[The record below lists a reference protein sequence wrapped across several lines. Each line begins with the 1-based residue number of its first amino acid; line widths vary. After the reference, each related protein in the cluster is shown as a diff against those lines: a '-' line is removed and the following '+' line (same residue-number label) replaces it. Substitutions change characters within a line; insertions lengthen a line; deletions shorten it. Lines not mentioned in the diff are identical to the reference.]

1 MALDPAKSPPPSKAR
16 AIMQRAHFT
25 PNKGET
31 PPALESTEVASA
43 KQYRQFRDEC
53 LRWAQAARNEA
64 ERDIY
69 LQLAKTWH
77 EAELRLEQS
86 LALIAGSKALFG
98 RFKK

>member
-1 MALDPAKSPPPSKAR
+1 MPAHRPRFRCAR
-16 AIMQRAHFT
+16 TQPRRTHFT

-31 PPALESTEVASA
+31 RPALESAEMASA

-53 LRWAQAARNEA
+53 LRWAQAARDEA

-77 EAELRLEQS
+77 EAELRLS
-86 LALIAGSKALFG
+86 RISP
-98 RFKK
+98 

>member
-1 MALDPAKSPPPSKAR
+1 MALDPAKSPPPSKGDHTACSFH
-16 AIMQRAHFT
+16 AE
-25 PNKGET
+25 GET
-31 PPALESTEVASA
+31 RPALESAEIASA

-86 LALIAGSKALFG
+86 LALIAESKTL
-98 RFKK
+98 

>member
-31 PPALESTEVASA
+31 RPSLESAEMASA
-43 KQYRQFRDEC
+43 KQYHQFRDEC

-77 EAELRLEQS
+77 NAELRLEQS
-86 LALIAGSKALFG
+86 LALIAERKELLG
-98 RFKK
+98 RFEK

>member
-1 MALDPAKSPPPSKAR
+1 MTLGPAKSPPASKAR
-16 AIMQRAHFT
+16 AIMQRTHFT
-25 PNKGET
+25 PNNGET
-31 PPALESTEVASA
+31 RPAPESAEIASA

-77 EAELRLEQS
+77 EAELRIEQS